1 MRFGFRGNN
10 AGFLHR
16 GVLSIASEFEVSTL
30 GCSRRKSGEGRLKKD
45 KEKWRISANLKNG
58 FFSGFPAPLGCV
70 PDTLWVG
77 GDGFGTILGT
87 DFRPKLF
94 RRRHKLPCAFG
105 QQRLSDEWVGD
116 TYHVGKH

>member
-16 GVLSIASEFEVSTL
+16 GVPSKASEFKVSTL

-45 KEKWRISANLKNG
+45 KKKWSISANLRHGN
-58 FFSGFPAPLGCV
+58 FSGFPAPLGCV

-77 GDGFGTILGT
+77 GDGCGTILGT